1 MKTFSCKKC
10 SFTGESPT
18 ILREHDRKVHLK
30 KGKEKFSSTNHAC
43 KLCAYTY
50 SRTISLS
57 RHMKTVHDKK
67 DEKKGYVSHVGN
79 KKGVRKNPVKA
90 EVSKETNEKMKKLA
104 CYNCSFQGCN
114 PAQLRDHFRKDHSK
128 GNKTNAG
135 TVRLRNNY
143 LCGKCN
149 SCLMNED
156 CGVCRFCKDKP
167 KFGGPNTLRKKCM
180 KRVCQ
185 NAQLPTQ
192 PVSKEEHNKVE
203 KLACENCSFQGDSA
217 AQLRDHIKKDHSKD
231 GKDDVYECKFCN
243 YTYSRI
249 SSLSRHLKTI
259 HLTVYDFKCEM
270 CECQTQD
277 LKQLLRHKE
286 SVHRDKNKKWD
297 TNKKWDV
304 KKCEFAMM
312 SQEGIAKVNKRK
324 TCKAKVSKVTKPS
337 LSFGSAPQKRYE
349 KESNNM
355 WERNPMSTEIRQ
367 ILEDLI
373 KDLPCADVLANSAPK
388 EDENKEMRGDFSGE
402 GNKKRGEDG
411 DKSEVSKL
419 AEREINMSEPSSTPH
434 VLEECENEQ
443 GNADNNL
450 LEDDRMTKNDA
461 DKSEEAKVTEE
472 SETSMSTP
480 SSPTCVPSSAF
491 ASEEH
496 KSEKSEETNSKE
508 GNKKDPCQSKVSE
521 ETERLDTNKGEKEKD
536 TNYFECNQCKYATMN
551 MEEFEFHIAY
561 MHITKDTKHS
571 SGRDEEE
578 DKKKVGSKKGSK
590 RKRKNPGKTEKSK
603 SNESGYFSSE
613 SVSEKIHRKVDKKV
627 NKRRKKLNKEEVFK
641 VKSMLNKV
649 IKTEVTEGF
658 DTKMYEQCSSQS
670 FSEDYEE
677 EEEGKIEFCD
687 LCDFGSEAGDLKEH
701 MMSSHMT
708 DYYTRSCLGFSWQFF
723 NS

>member
-79 KKGVRKNPVKA
+79 KKGVRKNPVKT

-297 TNKKWDV
+297 TNKK
-304 KKCEFAMM
+304 
-312 SQEGIAKVNKRK
+312 
-324 TCKAKVSKVTKPS
+324 
-337 LSFGSAPQKRYE
+337 
-349 KESNNM
+349 
-355 WERNPMSTEIRQ
+355 
-367 ILEDLI
+367 
-373 KDLPCADVLANSAPK
+373 
-388 EDENKEMRGDFSGE
+388 
-402 GNKKRGEDG
+402 
-411 DKSEVSKL
+411 
-419 AEREINMSEPSSTPH
+419 
-434 VLEECENEQ
+434 
-443 GNADNNL
+443 
-450 LEDDRMTKNDA
+450 
-461 DKSEEAKVTEE
+461 
-472 SETSMSTP
+472 
-480 SSPTCVPSSAF
+480 
-491 ASEEH
+491 
-496 KSEKSEETNSKE
+496 
-508 GNKKDPCQSKVSE
+508 
-521 ETERLDTNKGEKEKD
+521 
-536 TNYFECNQCKYATMN
+536 
-551 MEEFEFHIAY
+551 
-561 MHITKDTKHS
+561 
-571 SGRDEEE
+571 
-578 DKKKVGSKKGSK
+578 
-590 RKRKNPGKTEKSK
+590 
-603 SNESGYFSSE
+603 
-613 SVSEKIHRKVDKKV
+613 
-627 NKRRKKLNKEEVFK
+627 
-641 VKSMLNKV
+641 
-649 IKTEVTEGF
+649 
-658 DTKMYEQCSSQS
+658 
-670 FSEDYEE
+670 
-677 EEEGKIEFCD
+677 
-687 LCDFGSEAGDLKEH
+687 
-701 MMSSHMT
+701 
-708 DYYTRSCLGFSWQFF
+708 
-723 NS
+723 